1 MLIQFTPV
9 LTKCSQPL
17 HITKCTIE
25 NVGVADGGEVG
36 TGQEKRYSKVR
47 LSKRKGKMDQVDE
60 NVGQHTNIED
70 NEPPDKP
77 SNNKS

>member
-1 MLIQFTPV
+1 MLPTP
-9 LTKCSQPL
+9 TP
-17 HITKCTIE
+17 ITKCTIE
-25 NVGVADGGEVG
+25 NVNVADGGEVG
-36 TGQEKRYSKVR
+36 TGQEKMYSEVR

>member
-1 MLIQFTPV
+1 M
-9 LTKCSQPL
+9 
-17 HITKCTIE
+17 
-25 NVGVADGGEVG
+25 
-36 TGQEKRYSKVR
+36 YSEVR

-60 NVGQHTNIED
+60 NVSQHTNIED